1 MAWGKLE
8 SLSWSSSIQ
17 KYGELLL
24 QGRGVD
30 FEKADKISTPEF
42 MENKNFLH
50 CFNP

>member
-1 MAWGKLE
+1 MAWGKIE

-17 KYGELLL
+17 KYEELLL

-30 FEKADKISTPEF
+30 FEKADKNSTPEF